1 MGNFLLLI
9 PIDIMTNKYYN
20 IEGERKMKAPLKEY
34 LKEIV
39 AILLF
44 PIPIMFFFG
53 AWMWFFYSIP
63 VRELEMITVPLM
75 FMTMMPLG
83 IVEFYIIESIG
94 ESEAKICTRLY
105 LKIKEYILG
114 SKIAM

>member
-1 MGNFLLLI
+1 
-9 PIDIMTNKYYN
+9 
-20 IEGERKMKAPLKEY
+20 
-34 LKEIV
+34 
-39 AILLF
+39 
-44 PIPIMFFFG
+44 
-53 AWMWFFYSIP
+53 
-63 VRELEMITVPLM
+63 MITVPLM

-83 IVEFYIIESIG
+83 IVEFHIIESIG